1 MSQWDP
7 FRDLLTIQDQMNRL
21 FQDTMTRQRGQATLE
36 AGQWAPAVD
45 IVEEADRIL
54 LRADLPGVD
63 QNAIELRVDDNV
75 LTLKGDRPLPAD
87 LKPETVHRSERPH
100 GTFLRSFSLPGNI
113 DQGGIRAAQKNGVLE
128 VSLPKKQEARARA
141 IRVDVK

>member
-21 FQDTMTRQRGQATLE
+21 FQDTMTRQRGQTTLE

-45 IVEEADRIL
+45 IVEEADKIL

-63 QNAIELRVDDNV
+63 QNVIELRVDDNV

-128 VSLPKKQEARARA
+128 VTLPKKQEAKARA